1 MKHLFYFL
9 FERECMK
16 HFNWKKK
23 DQIRFMCLF
32 NYLARLNLNGS
43 FVREGA
49 MLPHLTRV
57 LQLPKLRLNLNGSF
71 VRDGAML

>member
-1 MKHLFYFL
+1 MFGSFQLEEEGSNSIHVFVQLPKP
-9 FERECMK
+9 
-16 HFNWKKK
+16 
-23 DQIRFMCLF
+23 
-32 NYLARLNLNGS
+32 RLNLNGS
-43 FVREGA
+43 FVRNGA